1 MINTFVSIAE
11 IKSIRM
17 ILAISNFYDYEVWEM
32 DVITAF
38 LNGKL
43 SKEVFITQPKGYEH
57 SKYHDRVYKLE

>member
-1 MINTFVSIAE
+1 
-11 IKSIRM
+11 M